1 MDQNYW
7 GFTEKASILNWFY
20 GGFVSVETTPAG
32 YQWYCIPNCIS
43 YMVFSIFTSPIHSL
57 PRPRCTDAP
66 VSLTW
71 VAVDL
76 VLRNDDLAGVGV
88 ISVFD
93 WVAEDADHTDHLT
106 CFTDTVWDVAGVT
119 DELLT
124 TRHLQHEGEN
134 EWSKFTLCLFW
145 RCKVITIE
153 TKTEHDCTSPSDFTP
168 TTFPPSTTISST
180 GLFSM
185 YVPP

>member
-1 MDQNYW
+1 MEVSFLWRQPLLATS
-7 GFTEKASILNWFY
+7 GTASQIVFHI
-20 GGFVSVETTPAG
+20 
-32 YQWYCIPNCIS
+32 WYSQSSHPPS
-43 YMVFSIFTSPIHSL
+43 THSPF
-57 PRPRCTDAP
+57 PRCTDAP